1 MPEAEAAADLALL
14 RGAAEEA
21 GRIALRYYGRNPEV
35 WMKGGTSP
43 VSEADFAVD
52 AFLRDALL
60 SARTEYGWVSEET
73 EERSHRADGRTFV
86 VDPIDGT
93 RGFIERSPQWCVS
106 LAVVENGRPLAA
118 VLEAPATEESFW
130 AGPGAGAFRNG
141 ARLAVAQP
149 GERLRIGGPQALI
162 RMLAEPLRS
171 RIERMP
177 HVPSLA
183 YRVAMVADGRLDGT
197 LVKANAYDWD
207 IAAADLILA
216 EAGGALIDAA
226 GAVPIYGGPELRH
239 GALAAGSGPLLGSI
253 AAAIS

>member
-1 MPEAEAAADLALL
+1 LLEAEAAADLALL

-52 AFLRDALL
+52 AFLRDALI
-60 SARTEYGWVSEET
+60 SARPEYGWVSEET

-93 RGFIERSPQWCVS
+93 RGFIDKSPQWCVS
-106 LAVVENGRPLAA
+106 LAVVERGRPVAA
-118 VLEAPATEESFW
+118 VLEAPAKAQSFW
-130 AGPGAGAFRNG
+130 AGPGRGAFRNG
-141 ARLAVAQP
+141 QRLAVAEP
-149 GERLRIGGPQALI
+149 GEKIRIGGPQALI
-162 RMLAEPLRS
+162 QALAEPLRS
-171 RIERMP
+171 RIMRMP
-177 HVPSLA
+177 YVPSLA
-183 YRVAMVADGRLDGT
+183 YRIAMVADCTLDGT
-197 LVKANAYDWD
+197 LVKPNAYDWD

-226 GAVPIYGGPELRH
+226 GAAPVYGAPGLRH
-239 GALAAGSGPLLGSI
+239 GALAAGSGPLLRSI
-253 AAAIS
+253 AAAIA